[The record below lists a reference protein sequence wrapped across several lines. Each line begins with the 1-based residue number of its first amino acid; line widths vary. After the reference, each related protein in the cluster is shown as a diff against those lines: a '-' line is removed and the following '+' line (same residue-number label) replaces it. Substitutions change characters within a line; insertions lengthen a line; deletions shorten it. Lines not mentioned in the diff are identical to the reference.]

1 MRGLLIGSALAI
13 SGSTASAGGFYVP
26 EIGGRAAG
34 MAAAVVADGD
44 DPSAVFHDPANL
56 VRTEGFQAEVAA
68 DLVLPSVTFFR
79 RPLTD
84 PNTGQ
89 FLHFD
94 GASNTNSVVA
104 VPYVGASYRV
114 GPRVAVGLAVDA
126 PFGASLDFPA
136 EGAQREL
143 ITSIALRAIDIS
155 PAIAVDLGNGLAVG
169 AAANVIYADLVLDQR
184 NSLTYVTGDPEQY
197 PDPQGEL
204 QGTTHLAGSDPFS
217 LGATLGASYR
227 SPTGALRIGAS
238 VMTPVKLHMEG
249 DARIE
254 NSGISG
260 LFDANNQQLQAA
272 GARTDQIKVGIP
284 LPLVARAG
292 IAARLATHVRGEL
305 DVNYTRWSSFQSLDI
320 NFVNEY
326 YLLQTPGAYLYDVHV
341 ANDWHDSWTVRL
353 GVETEPFERPLALRA
368 GLVFDQSPI
377 DDRHFSV
384 LTPDSDKLGISVGA
398 RWAQTVGTHHLD
410 FQLAVSHL
418 FLRERDIAP
427 TASGDSGSDGTIL
440 NKPAPSFFYG
450 VTRAGIS
457 ILTLAVAWRQ

>member
-13 SGSTASAGGFYVP
+13 YGSTASAGGFYVP

-114 GPRVAVGLAVDA
+114 GPRVAVGLAIDA

-204 QGTTHLAGSDPFS
+204 QGTTHVAGSDPFS

-353 GVETEPFERPLALRA
+353 GVEAEPFERPLALRA

>member
-1 MRGLLIGSALAI
+1 MRRALIAAALAW
-13 SGSTASAGGFYVP
+13 SGLPARAGGFYVP

-34 MAAAVVADGD
+34 MGAAVVADGD
-44 DPSAVFHDPANL
+44 DPSATFHDPANL
-56 VRTEGFQAEVAA
+56 VRTEGFQAEVAV
-68 DLVLPSVTFFR
+68 DLVLPNVEFFR

-89 FLHFD
+89 FIHFD
-94 GASNTNSVVA
+94 GASNTNSVVP
-104 VPYVGASYRV
+104 VPYVGASYRI

-126 PFGASLDFPA
+126 PFGAALDFPA
-136 EGAQREL
+136 DGAQRQL
-143 ITSIALRAIDIS
+143 ITSIALRAINIS
-155 PAIAVDLGNGLAVG
+155 PALAIDLGEGFAIG

-227 SPTGALRIGAS
+227 APGGGWRIGAS

-249 DARIE
+249 DARVE
-254 NSGISG
+254 NPGISG
-260 LFDANNQQLQAA
+260 LFDDNNQQLQAA
-272 GARTDQIKVGIP
+272 GARTDQIKVTIP
-284 LPLVARAG
+284 LPLVARVG
-292 IAARLATHVRGEL
+292 VSARLASHVRGEL
-305 DVNYTRWSSFQSLDI
+305 DVNWTRWSSFQSLDI
-320 NFVNEY
+320 NFVNHY

-341 ANDWHDSWTVRL
+341 ANNWHDSWTARL
-353 GVETEPFERPLALRA
+353 GVEAEPFERPIALRA
-368 GLVFDQSPI
+368 GLVYDQSPI
-377 DDRHFSV
+377 DDQHFSV
-384 LTPDSDKLGISVGA
+384 LTPDSDKFGITAGA
-398 RWAQTVGTHHLD
+398 RWSQSVGSHRLD

-427 TASGDSGSDGTIL
+427 SASGSPGSDGTIL

>member
-1 MRGLLIGSALAI
+1 MKGALSGAVLAI
-13 SGSTASAGGFYVP
+13 AGSSAFAGGFYVP

-34 MAAAVVADGD
+34 MGAAVVASGD

-56 VRTEGFQAEVAA
+56 VRTEGWQLEVAA
-68 DLVLPSVTFFR
+68 DLVLPQVTFFR

-89 FLHFD
+89 ALHFD

-114 GPRVAVGLAVDA
+114 GPRVAVGLAIDA

-136 EGAQREL
+136 DGAQRDL
-143 ITSIALRAIDIS
+143 ITSIALRAISIS
-155 PAIAVDLGNGLAVG
+155 PALAIDLGDGFAIG
-169 AAANVIYADLVLDQR
+169 AAANLIYADLVLDQR

-204 QGTTHLAGSDPFS
+204 QGTTHLAASDPFS

-227 SPTGALRIGAS
+227 SPSGAVRVGAS

-249 DARIE
+249 DARVE
-254 NSGISG
+254 NPGISG
-260 LFDANNQQLQAA
+260 LFDDQNQQLQPP
-272 GARTDQIKVGIP
+272 GVRTDQIKVAIP
-284 LPLVARAG
+284 LPLVARVG
-292 IAARLATHVRGEL
+292 VAARLATHVQAEL
-305 DVNYTRWSSFQSLDI
+305 DVNWTRWSSFQSLDI
-320 NFVNEY
+320 DFVHQY
-326 YLLQTPGAYLYDVHV
+326 YLLQTPGAYLYDVHI
-341 ANDWHDSWTVRL
+341 ANDWHDSWTARL
-353 GVETEPFERPLALRA
+353 GVEAEPFDRPLALRA
-368 GLVFDQSPI
+368 GLVWDQSPI

-384 LTPDSDKLGISVGA
+384 LTPDSDKLGITAGA
-398 RWAQTVGTHHLD
+398 RWSQTLGRHRLD
-410 FQLAVSHL
+410 FQLALAHL
-418 FLRERDIAP
+418 FLRERDIA
-427 TASGDSGSDGTIL
+427 ASDGTIL

-457 ILTLAVAWRQ
+457 ILTLAVAWR

>member
-1 MRGLLIGSALAI
+1 MRGPVIGAVLAI
-13 SGSTASAGGFYVP
+13 SGSSAIAGGFYVP

-34 MAAAVVADGD
+34 MGAAVVADGD
-44 DPSAVFHDPANL
+44 DPSATFHDPANL
-56 VRTEGFQAEVAA
+56 VRTDGFQAEVAA

-79 RPLTD
+79 QPLTD

-89 FLHFD
+89 SLHFD

-104 VPYVGASYRV
+104 VPYLGASYRIN
-114 GPRVAVGLAVDA
+114 PRVAVGFAVDA
-126 PFGASLDFPA
+126 PFGAALDFPA
-136 EGAQREL
+136 EGAQRDL
-143 ITSIALRAIDIS
+143 ITSISLRAISIS
-155 PAIAVDLGNGLAVG
+155 PAVAVDLGNGLAVG
-169 AAANVIYADLVLDQR
+169 AAANAIYADLVLDQR

-227 SPTGALRIGAS
+227 SPTGALRLGAS

-249 DARIE
+249 DARVE

-260 LFDANNQQLQAA
+260 LFDNNNNQLQPA
-272 GARTDQIKVGIP
+272 GVRTDQIKLGIP
-284 LPLVARAG
+284 LPLVARVG
-292 IAARLATHVRGEL
+292 VAARLASHVRGEL
-305 DVNYTRWSSFQSLDI
+305 DVNYTRWSTFQNLDI
-320 NFVNEY
+320 DFVNHY
-326 YLLQTPGAYLYDVHV
+326 YLLQTPGAYLYDVHI

-353 GVETEPFERPLALRA
+353 GIEAEPFERPIALRA
-368 GLVFDQSPI
+368 GLVYDQSPI
-377 DDRHFSV
+377 DDRHYSV
-384 LTPDSDKLGISVGA
+384 LTPDSDKLGIAAGA
-398 RWAQTVGTHHLD
+398 RWSQSVGTHRLD
-410 FQLAVSHL
+410 FQLAFSHL
-418 FLRERDIAP
+418 FLRERDI
-427 TASGDSGSDGTIL
+427 TVSDGTIL

>member
-1 MRGLLIGSALAI
+1 MRGTLTGAVLAI
-13 SGSTASAGGFYVP
+13 SGSSAIAGGFYVP

-34 MAAAVVADGD
+34 MGAAVVADGD

-56 VRTEGFQAEVAA
+56 VRTDRLQLEVAA
-68 DLVLPSVTFFR
+68 DLVLPQVTFFR

-89 FLHFD
+89 FIHFD

-104 VPYVGASYRV
+104 VPYIGASYRI

-136 EGAQREL
+136 DGAQRQL
-143 ITSIALRAIDIS
+143 ITSIALRAISIS
-155 PAIAVDLGNGLAVG
+155 PAVAVDVGNGLAIG

-227 SPTGALRIGAS
+227 SPTGALRLGAS
-238 VMTPVKLHMEG
+238 VMTPVTLHMEG
-249 DARIE
+249 DARVE
-254 NSGISG
+254 NSSISG
-260 LFDANNQQLQAA
+260 LFDDQNNQLQPP
-272 GARTDQIKVGIP
+272 GVRTDQIKVKIP
-284 LPLVARAG
+284 LPLVARIG
-292 IAARLATHVRGEL
+292 VAARLANHVRGEV
-305 DVNYTRWSSFQSLDI
+305 DVNWTRWSSFQSLDI
-320 NFVNEY
+320 DFVHEY

-341 ANDWHDSWTVRL
+341 ANNWHDSWTARL
-353 GVETEPFERPLALRA
+353 GVEAEPFERPLTLRA

-384 LTPDSDKLGISVGA
+384 LTPDSDKLGITAGA
-398 RWAQTVGTHHLD
+398 QWSQTVGTHRLD
-410 FQLAVSHL
+410 FQLAFSHL

-427 TASGDSGSDGTIL
+427 TASGESGSDGTIL